1 MWCRLSPPGW
11 RTSRIGSCQSC
22 WRAGAQ
28 EHHFSKGLTPC
39 PAPAAWW
46 LATRPCTNH
55 AVSWEEPF
63 VSCNFQG
70 QEMGSLLPVRRETEL
85 WGQGFSWFCERQ
97 AACARWARISW
108 ISKEKAGGKHQHF
121 RRRRDFKIAPGTAS
135 AHPIYMG
142 SKKRA
147 GGILNHLL
155 PAGVLLG
162 LQWSQALVAMNSV
175 ILCKPADL
183 PGGKDVAL
191 LCSRIFVTGC
201 NRLLQE
207 HKICELP

>member
-1 MWCRLSPPGW
+1 MPGE
-11 RTSRIGSCQSC
+11 REFRG
-22 WRAGAQ
+22 RAG
-28 EHHFSKGLTPC
+28 
-39 PAPAAWW
+39 
-46 LATRPCTNH
+46 
-55 AVSWEEPF
+55 V
-63 VSCNFQG
+63 
-70 QEMGSLLPVRRETEL
+70 
-85 WGQGFSWFCERQ
+85 
-97 AACARWARISW
+97 
-108 ISKEKAGGKHQHF
+108 SKEKTGGKHQHF
-121 RRRRDFKIAPGTAS
+121 RRRGDFKITLGTAL
-135 AHPIYMG
+135 AHPFYVG

-155 PAGVLLG
+155 PAGVLLR

-175 ILCKPADL
+175 ILCKPAHK